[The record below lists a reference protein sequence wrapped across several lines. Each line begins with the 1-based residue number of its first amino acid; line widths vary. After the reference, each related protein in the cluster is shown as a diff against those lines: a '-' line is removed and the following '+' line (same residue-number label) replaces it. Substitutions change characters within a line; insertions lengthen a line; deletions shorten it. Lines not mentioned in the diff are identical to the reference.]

1 MRVTIW
7 VYWCYFSGGEDK
19 TNDLGV
25 GHQLQYESDT
35 ADILLLF
42 KVAQNSNR
50 KQNHIE
56 DSSSNCNY
64 NNPRN
69 KNRVGSQLRTADFA
83 SISHGFFPPK
93 KWMISPKKNGGE
105 TPAATPAP
113 SCWGHVSSK
122 PFLLGG
128 LGKANWT
135 RRGHGPFMEP
145 PWLVK
150 LVWNLQPPKN
160 SGDLTVC
167 ELENGVLDC
176 KTWWLRPIKTGVF
189 HSYIK
194 LPKGISTLDMIDIP
208 PTYARLAGYRNP
220 SFAQEISSMS

>member
-1 MRVTIW
+1 MIYFHLSSFIGVWMSMRVTIW

-19 TNDLGV
+19 KNDLGV

-83 SISHGFFPPK
+83 SISHGFFSQKKVDDFSQK
-93 KWMISPKKNGGE
+93 KWWRNS
-105 TPAATPAP
+105 
-113 SCWGHVSSK
+113 SCDASAFV
-122 PFLLGG
+122 
-128 LGKANWT
+128 
-135 RRGHGPFMEP
+135 
-145 PWLVK
+145 
-150 LVWNLQPPKN
+150 
-160 SGDLTVC
+160 
-167 ELENGVLDC
+167 
-176 KTWWLRPIKTGVF
+176 LRPRLLEAISAWRPG
-189 HSYIK
+189 
-194 LPKGISTLDMIDIP
+194 KGQLNSPWPWPIYGTPLVS
-208 PTYARLAGYRNP
+208 
-220 SFAQEISSMS
+220 